1 MPKPW
6 ENAEGYHDPTAY
18 HGTKNIIRDEDE
30 QQKRVNTL
38 IFVLKYITR
47 LAGFELLNRIE
58 IKDRKTGREYRWKR
72 FIPFYFRNMILVLCG
87 SVMQCYSRVRY
98 HLNFAGVGWCLC
110 HSSLHWLF
118 REMLKAGTEFANQ
131 YSSIGVGTAAFNIC
145 GMMLKALKLLQ
156 YLDFMWNPSTFNIQQ
171 ITSII

>member
-6 ENAEGYHDPTAY
+6 ENAEGCRIVIAY

-58 IKDRKTGREYRWKR
+58 IKDRKTGREYK
-72 FIPFYFRNMILVLCG
+72 
-87 SVMQCYSRVRY
+87 
-98 HLNFAGVGWCLC
+98 
-110 HSSLHWLF
+110 
-118 REMLKAGTEFANQ
+118 
-131 YSSIGVGTAAFNIC
+131 
-145 GMMLKALKLLQ
+145 
-156 YLDFMWNPSTFNIQQ
+156 
-171 ITSII
+171 

>member
-58 IKDRKTGREYRWKR
+58 IKDRKTGREYREG
-72 FIPFYFRNMILVLCG
+72 IPMMNKPCPFCGGEPFFMDCDGWYWVRCRKCGVETPGSDIIEIAENQWNRRVNDDEENAGGAGPDAVLDG
-87 SVMQCYSRVRY
+87 R
-98 HLNFAGVGWCLC
+98 GG
-110 HSSLHWLF
+110 
-118 REMLKAGTEFANQ
+118 
-131 YSSIGVGTAAFNIC
+131 
-145 GMMLKALKLLQ
+145 ALQ
-156 YLDFMWNPSTFNIQQ
+156 H
-171 ITSII
+171 

>member
-18 HGTKNIIRDEDE
+18 HGKNIIRDEDE

-58 IKDRKTGREYRWKR
+58 IKDRKTGREYK
-72 FIPFYFRNMILVLCG
+72 
-87 SVMQCYSRVRY
+87 
-98 HLNFAGVGWCLC
+98 
-110 HSSLHWLF
+110 
-118 REMLKAGTEFANQ
+118 
-131 YSSIGVGTAAFNIC
+131 
-145 GMMLKALKLLQ
+145 
-156 YLDFMWNPSTFNIQQ
+156 
-171 ITSII
+171 